1 VLVYPQN
8 QNSVWIRFADNLFE
22 WSAAQP
28 LYVASDPVAKVFYA
42 SAVGRGLD
50 PTILGSDFY
59 VYFVTGQVFQFQ
71 NIWTGP
77 NGTLVRVEVTVGRKT
92 PGVAG
97 SDEDDEAEE

>member
-1 VLVYPQN
+1 MP
-8 QNSVWIRFADNLFE
+8 
-22 WSAAQP
+22 SAI
-28 LYVASDPVAKVFYA
+28 
-42 SAVGRGLD
+42 GRGRD

-77 NGTLVRVEVTVGRKT
+77 NGTLVREEVTVGRKT